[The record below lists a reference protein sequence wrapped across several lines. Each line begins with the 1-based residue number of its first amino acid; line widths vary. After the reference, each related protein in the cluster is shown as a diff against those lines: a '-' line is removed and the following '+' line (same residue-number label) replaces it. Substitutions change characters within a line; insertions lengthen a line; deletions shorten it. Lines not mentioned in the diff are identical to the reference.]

1 MAGNNSYNGKNDIS
15 SRRPGPE
22 SCQAK
27 GESSASQKVNKKKK
41 KKKKTKPYYN
51 KASSVPQGQAPSA
64 RPPHFPHGD
73 YRLDQEAG
81 KAIKAHHSECQV
93 ITLCEDSQERGR
105 RHRSKIFVYD
115 TVARERKHRSMY
127 RKRYVPWETELKE
140 QMATLPRRDNVIQA
154 PKLIRK
160 HSATSSERDT

>member
-15 SRRPGPE
+15 SRRAGSE

-27 GESSASQKVNKKKK
+27 GESSASQRVNKNKRN
-41 KKKKTKPYYN
+41 PYYN
-51 KASSVPQGQAPSA
+51 QASSAPLRLGPIRQASPVSNEN
-64 RPPHFPHGD
+64 
-73 YRLDQEAG
+73 YKLDQKAG
-81 KAIKAHHSECQV
+81 KAKAHHSKCQV
-93 ITLCEDSQERGR
+93 MTLCEYSQERGR

-115 TVARERKHRSMY
+115 TVARERKHQSMY
-127 RKRYVPWETELKE
+127 RKRYVPWKTELKE
-140 QMATLPRRDNVIQA
+140 QMATSPRWDNVIQA